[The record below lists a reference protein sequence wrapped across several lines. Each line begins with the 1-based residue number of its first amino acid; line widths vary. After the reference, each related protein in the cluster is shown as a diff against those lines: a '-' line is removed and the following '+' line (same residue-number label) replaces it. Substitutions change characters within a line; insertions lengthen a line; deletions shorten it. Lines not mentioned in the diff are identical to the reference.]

1 MKKSNTK
8 KLAFKK
14 INVVELNSTELAKIV
29 GGTDTTTTG
38 YATGTDPRSN
48 IYTSAICELVTIS
61 RLEGMQGM
69 N

>member
-14 INVVELNSTELAKIV
+14 INVVELNATELSKIV
-29 GGTDTTTTG
+29 GGTDTTTG
-38 YATGTDPRSN
+38 YATDPRSE
-48 IYTSAICELVTIS
+48 IYTSAICDLLTVT